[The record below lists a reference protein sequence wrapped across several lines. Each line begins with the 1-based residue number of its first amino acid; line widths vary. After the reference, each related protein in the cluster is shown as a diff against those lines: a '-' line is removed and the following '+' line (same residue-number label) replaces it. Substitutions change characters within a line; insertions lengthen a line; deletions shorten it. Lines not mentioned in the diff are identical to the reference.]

1 MPRQRIA
8 VASGRTGQGA
18 GRPGAAEPVRSALRV
33 LAWLVLAWLLAL
45 PQRSGAAAPLFDRLP
60 PEVRASGVLRF
71 VGDSHPPYR
80 ILSDDRQLK
89 EGVQFDFALALEP
102 VLGVRIRHFVVNSL
116 SATLAGLE
124 AGRYDVAMGPGVATP
139 ERQKRFDGVSY
150 MITRPS
156 FVFPLDRAPRY
167 TRAEDLCG
175 RRISYVAGS
184 VTERVTERVI
194 ERCAKS
200 GLPPALHVPL
210 VDTNMTLIATQA
222 GRADLAGMT
231 LTAALHAVHIGEG
244 RFGYFSD
251 ESGALG
257 LDVLSLFVTK
267 RSNLA
272 PVLRDAMQRLFD
284 DGSYARIMA
293 RWGISTVTV
302 DAPRINVARVAP

>member
-1 MPRQRIA
+1 MRLRL
-8 VASGRTGQGA
+8 
-18 GRPGAAEPVRSALRV
+18 AAT
-33 LAWLVLAWLLAL
+33 LVLAPWL
-45 PQRSGAAAPLFDRLP
+45 AAAAAAASLHDRLP
-60 PEVRASGVLRF
+60 PEVRASGELRF

-80 ILSDDRQLK
+80 ILDDDRRLAEGLQL
-89 EGVQFDFALALEP
+89 DFARALEP
-102 VLGVRIRHFVVNSL
+102 LLGVRIRHVVVNSL

-156 FVFPLDRAPRY
+156 FVYPNDRAARY
-167 TRAEDLCG
+167 AQVEDLCG

-184 VTERVTERVI
+184 VTERVTERVV
-194 ERCAKS
+194 ERCRQA
-200 GLPPALHVPL
+200 GRPAALHVPL

-251 ESGALG
+251 ASGSLG
-257 LDVLSLFVTK
+257 LDVLGLFVTR
-267 RSNLA
+267 RSGLA
-272 PVLRDAMQRLFD
+272 PVLRDALQQLFD

-293 RWGISTVTV
+293 RWGIENVVV
-302 DAPRINVARVAP
+302 DAPRINVTKVNR

>member
-1 MPRQRIA
+1 MQRRA
-8 VASGRTGQGA
+8 T
-18 GRPGAAEPVRSALRV
+18 
-33 LAWLVLAWLLAL
+33 LAMLGLLPL
-45 PQRSGAAAPLFDRLP
+45 WAAAQPSLRDRLP

-80 ILSDDRQLK
+80 ILDDDRELK
-89 EGVQFDFALALEP
+89 EGVQLDFALALEP
-102 VLGVRIRHFVVNSL
+102 LLGVRIRHHVVNSL

-156 FVFPLDRAPRY
+156 FVFPLDRPARY
-167 TRAEDLCG
+167 TRADDLCG

-184 VTERVTERVI
+184 VTERVTDRVI
-194 ERCAKS
+194 DRCVKA
-200 GLPPALHVPL
+200 GLRPARHVPL

-222 GRADLAGMT
+222 GRSDLAGMT
-231 LTAALHAVHIGEG
+231 LTAALHAVHVGDG

-251 ESGALG
+251 ASGALG

-272 PVLRDAMQRLFD
+272 PVMRDALQLLFD
-284 DGSYARIMA
+284 RGDYARIMA
-293 RWGISTVTV
+293 RWGISGVVV
-302 DAPRINVARVAP
+302 DAPRINVSKLAA

>member
-1 MPRQRIA
+1 MRRRACFGLLPLA
-8 VASGRTGQGA
+8 AGVAA
-18 GRPGAAEPVRSALRV
+18 GVSAD
-33 LAWLVLAWLLAL
+33 
-45 PQRSGAAAPLFDRLP
+45 AAAAAADASLHARLP
-60 PEVRASGVLRF
+60 AEVRASGVLRF

-89 EGVQFDFALALEP
+89 EGVQVDFAQALEP
-102 VLGVRIRHFVVNSL
+102 LLGVRIRHHIVNSL

-156 FVFPLDRAPRY
+156 FVFPLDRKPRY
-167 TRAEDLCG
+167 ARPEDLCG

-184 VTERVTERVI
+184 VTERVTDRVI
-194 ERCAKS
+194 DRCAKA

-257 LDVLSLFVTK
+257 IDVLGLFVSK
-267 RSNLA
+267 RSGLA
-272 PVLRDAMQRLFD
+272 PVLRDALQRLFD

-293 RWGISTVTV
+293 RWGISAVAV
-302 DAPRINVARVAP
+302 DAPRINLAKLER

>member
-1 MPRQRIA
+1 MRRRAALLLGALAGAWPLA
-8 VASGRTGQGA
+8 AASA
-18 GRPGAAEPVRSALRV
+18 DAP
-33 LAWLVLAWLLAL
+33 LLA
-45 PQRSGAAAPLFDRLP
+45 RLP
-60 PEVRASGVLRF
+60 AEIRASGVLRF

-89 EGVQFDFALALEP
+89 EGVQLDFAQALEP
-102 VLGVRIRHFVVNSL
+102 LLGVRIRHIVVNSL

-139 ERQKRFDGVSY
+139 ERQQRFDGVSY

-156 FVFPLDRAPRY
+156 FVFPLDRAARY
-167 TRAEDLCG
+167 ARAEDLCG

-194 ERCAKS
+194 ERCARA
-200 GLPPALHVPL
+200 GLRPALHVPL

-231 LTAALHAVHIGEG
+231 LTAALHAVQGGEG

-251 ESGALG
+251 ASGALG

-267 RSNLA
+267 RSGLA
-272 PVLRDAMQRLFD
+272 PVMRDAMQQLFD
-284 DGSYARIMA
+284 NGTYARIMA
-293 RWGISTVTV
+293 RWGISDVAV
-302 DAPRINVARVAP
+302 DAPRINVAKVAR

>member
-1 MPRQRIA
+1 MRRLL
-8 VASGRTGQGA
+8 SL
-18 GRPGAAEPVRSALRV
+18 RSLLLPLLCAV
-33 LAWLVLAWLLAL
+33 LAPAAAW
-45 PQRSGAAAPLFDRLP
+45 GAAPLFERLP
-60 PEVRASGVLRF
+60 AEVRTSGVLRF

-89 EGVQFDFALALEP
+89 EGVQFDFAQALEP
-102 VLGVRIRHFVVNSL
+102 VLGVRIRHYVVNSL

-139 ERQKRFDGVSY
+139 ERQTRFDGVSY

-156 FVFPLDRAPRY
+156 FVFPLDRPARY
-167 TRAEDLCG
+167 QKVEDLCG

-184 VTERVTERVI
+184 VTERVTERVVQ
-194 ERCAKS
+194 RCAQGGK
-200 GLPPALHVPL
+200 PAALHVPL

-231 LTAALHAVHIGEG
+231 LTAALHAVHVSEG

-267 RSNLA
+267 RSALA
-272 PVLRDAMQRLFD
+272 PVMRDAMQQLFD
-284 DGSYARIMA
+284 NGEYARIMA
-293 RWGISTVTV
+293 RWGIAAVVV
-302 DAPRINVARVAP
+302 DAPRINVTRVAR